1 MSIFREIS
9 SDEKTSILTW
19 TSLLISQEFVDSIFL
34 KHPGQEL
41 VALGAY
47 YAVMLFVIMKT
58 NKLEQRN
65 ISLENF
71 GRIWSRNENAWLK
84 SLTTTALI
92 ALPQL
97 LLNFGPNLLHGV
109 SGIAEKGEVVAISLA
124 LGLIIFEYGKDIIGF
139 MLSQR
144 FENEERE
151 SDERLKDFFDH
162 LNENEFQQ
170 RTGRFSGRGS
180 LPPPQVEKVERNTP
194 KPDTNLKEKWKEYKE
209 KSQDFSMNEEGVRD
223 RYIDAIADVDMRN
236 ACVLGKKLGKS
247 NKRVRNDFARTYHTD
262 VGGSKGNTE
271 VMQRVNVFFKEKI

>member
-41 VALGAY
+41 IALGAY

-109 SGIAEKGEVVAISLA
+109 SWIA
-124 LGLIIFEYGKDIIGF
+124 
-139 MLSQR
+139 
-144 FENEERE
+144 
-151 SDERLKDFFDH
+151 
-162 LNENEFQQ
+162 
-170 RTGRFSGRGS
+170 
-180 LPPPQVEKVERNTP
+180 
-194 KPDTNLKEKWKEYKE
+194 
-209 KSQDFSMNEEGVRD
+209 
-223 RYIDAIADVDMRN
+223 
-236 ACVLGKKLGKS
+236 
-247 NKRVRNDFARTYHTD
+247 
-262 VGGSKGNTE
+262 
-271 VMQRVNVFFKEKI
+271 